1 MIRVTS
7 GGTSRRRAIHVVVMS
22 AATVIFITA
31 TSCSNGSS
39 ARRSVSRN
47 AGAASLPVTNRY
59 RSAIAAPAS
68 AVRRRGLAVALAEDE
83 LVRGP
88 LERAVVLRAP
98 QHRVLDPAS
107 HREVLVGDAAG
118 GVVRQL
124 DPQLAPGHREVGVM
138 VGRLAHVADGVD
150 GHERRRPAVGVVLA
164 ADPVAFEV
172 PVVETVLLQLG
183 LDLVGRVGLLLG
195 ACLHGNASFEVA
207 SDNYITT
214 PPLMLSACPVMNAAS
229 GEAR

>member
-68 AVRRRGLAVALAEDE
+68 AVRRRGLAVALAENE

-88 LERAVVLRAP
+88 LERAVVPGPP
-98 QHRVLDPAS
+98 QHRVLDLPR
-107 HREVLVGDAAG
+107 HREVLVGDAAR
-118 GVVRQL
+118 GVVLQL
-124 DPQLAPGHREVGVM
+124 DPQLAPGHREVGVV
-138 VGRLAHVADGVD
+138 VGRLAHEADGVD
-150 GHERRRPAVGVVLA
+150 DHERRWPPVGVVLA
-164 ADPVAFEV
+164 ADPVALEV
-172 PVVETVLLQLG
+172 PVVEAVLLELG
-183 LDLVGRVGLLLG
+183 LDLVGLVGLGLG
-195 ACLHGNASFEVA
+195 ACLLHGNPSFGGPRP
-207 SDNYITT
+207 SPLTT
-214 PPLMLSACPVMNAAS
+214 
-229 GEAR
+229 ARRRH

>member
-68 AVRRRGLAVALAEDE
+68 PAARRRRLAPALAEDE
-83 LVRGP
+83 LVRRP

-98 QHRVLDPAS
+98 EHRVLDLPR

-118 GVVRQL
+118 GVVAQL
-124 DPQLAPGHREVGVM
+124 DPQLAPRHGEVGVV
-138 VGRLAHVADGVD
+138 VGGLAHEADGVD
-150 GHERRRPAVGVVLA
+150 DHERRRPAVGVVLA
-164 ADPVAFEV
+164 PDPVALQV
-172 PVVETVLLQLG
+172 PVVQAGLLELG
-183 LDLVGRVGLLLG
+183 LDLLGLVGLGLR
-195 ACLHGNASFEVA
+195 ACLHGMPPSR
-207 SDNYITT
+207 SPDYIT
-214 PPLMLSACPVMNAAS
+214 PSATSP
-229 GEAR
+229 RRR